1 MSDSATPYSSDV
13 ARIRKGI
20 DDLDCDAERLQFA
33 YDITRELRIS
43 GTSFKGDTKDRYDP
57 APALPAQQP
66 RMHSRAIRCPISSL
80 VRRPARIISGW

>member
-33 YDITRELRIS
+33 YDI
-43 GTSFKGDTKDRYDP
+43 DH
-57 APALPAQQP
+57 A
-66 RMHSRAIRCPISSL
+66 
-80 VRRPARIISGW
+80 